1 MIDFATL
8 KPALLALAKSLTGL
22 SVATMENEPRVM
34 AKPSEGAVAL
44 VSFFGV
50 AGVGGTDAKRYDR
63 DTASEWGQGGDTEIL
78 PEGGAEPPV
87 LETVIG
93 RRELTIRIKVDG
105 IFQDANR
112 DARFYLE
119 RMRTRLSWESTRV
132 ALLAAGLGFQEVLLA
147 TTADEKRD
155 NRLASIALVD
165 VRCNVVSSEQDPTLH
180 PTIERVDTPR
190 RVS

>member
-22 SVATMENEPRVM
+22 TVAAMENEPRPM
-34 AKPSEGAVAL
+34 AKGSEGTIAL
-44 VSFFGV
+44 VSFFGIS
-50 AGVGGTDAKRYDR
+50 GIGTDEHRYER

-87 LETVIG
+87 LDTVIG
-93 RRELTIRIKVDG
+93 RRELTIRIKVEG
-105 IFQDANR
+105 IYQDANR
-112 DARFYLE
+112 DARFFVE

-147 TTADEKRD
+147 TIADEKRD
-155 NRLASIALVD
+155 NRTASIALVD
-165 VRCNVVSSEQDPTLH
+165 VRCNVVASEQDPTLH
-180 PTIERVDTPR
+180 PTIERVDTPN
-190 RVS
+190 RVG